1 MTAPKE
7 DFQDSS
13 WQAAIPYAGP
23 MAAFLGLL
31 WLGPRLGLGEW
42 EFPLRV
48 VVLSL
53 VLWFCSRHVI
63 TLRASYWLAS
73 TAVGVAVFAIW
84 VAPDLLVPGW
94 RSHWLFQNPVTGSVA
109 TSIDTTL
116 LTSPMVL
123 LFRTIR
129 AVVLVPVI
137 EELFWRGWLMRWLI
151 RNDFQAVPLGA
162 YSASSFVITA
172 LLFASEH
179 GPYWEVGLAAGL
191 IYNAWMVRTRN
202 LADCIVAH
210 AVTNAVLCG
219 FVIAAGKWEY
229 WL

>member
-1 MTAPKE
+1 VTASKE
-7 DFQDSS
+7 SLQDSG
-13 WQAAIPYAGP
+13 WQSAIPYVGP
-23 MAAFLGLL
+23 MAAFMAML

-42 EFPLRV
+42 EFPFRV
-48 VVLSL
+48 VVLSAI
-53 VLWFCSRHVI
+53 LWLCSRHVI

-73 TAVGVAVFAIW
+73 TAVGVVVFAIW
-84 VAPDLLVPGW
+84 VAPDLLIPGW
-94 RSHWLFQNPVTGSVA
+94 RSHWLFQNSITGSVA

-116 LTSPMVL
+116 LTSPTVL
-123 LFRTIR
+123 IFRTIR
-129 AVVLVPVI
+129 AVILVPII

-151 RNDFQAVPLGA
+151 KNDFQNVPLGA
-162 YSASSFVITA
+162 YSASSFFITA

-191 IYNAWMVRTRN
+191 IYNAWMVRTRS

-219 FVIAAGKWEY
+219 FVIATGKWEY